1 MNIIVMNAKETLKEK
16 QKKSLLVNVINII
29 DQEQYIYIIT
39 KNVLNAKKIK
49 DKTLRISNKGKFNNN
64 KTLFK

>member
-1 MNIIVMNAKETLKEK
+1 MNAKEILKEK
-16 QKKSLLVNVINII
+16 WKKQLLVNVINII

-39 KNVLNAKKIK
+39 KNVLNAKKTK